1 MNTVTD
7 NDKITRNIVDKS
19 IKQKEQLEGYEKRDD
34 PDHPYCTNWP
44 VNEKEFPMD
53 RFDLEEQIQ
62 NVWQTKDDL
71 NAVTERIMED
81 TVFMSSDQIS
91 NVLIGLSELHETR
104 MWKLWQV
111 FETMIRQKNSF
122 LTDEVTMGDV
132 LDKVVDDAG
141 EDEESFRSKGI
152 PLTEE
157 EAKIHYNRRPNE
169 SKS

>member
-7 NDKITRNIVDKS
+7 NDKITKNIVEKS
-19 IKQKEQLEGYEKRDD
+19 LGEK
-34 PDHPYCTNWP
+34 
-44 VNEKEFPMD
+44 VD

-62 NVWQTKDDL
+62 NVWQTKEDL

-81 TVFMSSDQIS
+81 TVFMSADQIS
-91 NVLIGLSELHETR
+91 NVLIGISELHETR

-111 FETMIRQKNSF
+111 FETMVRQKNSF

-141 EDEESFRSKGI
+141 EDDE
-152 PLTEE
+152 
-157 EAKIHYNRRPNE
+157 
-169 SKS
+169 